1 MEYAIEAIKLGSTAI
16 AVCTKEG
23 IVLAAEKRITSPL
36 LVRGS
41 SGAEWCGL
49 WQAEDVQGLG
59 DSWAAR
65 VAADCL
71 LAPLSIPPILVS
83 ILLRSPRASRRW
95 RRSMR
100 TSALP

>member
-41 SGAEWCGL
+41 RGAGWCGL
-49 WQAEDVQGLG
+49 WQAEDVQGLKEHSG
-59 DSWAAR
+59 ARGWLQTAFWAR
-65 VAADCL
+65 C
-71 LAPLSIPPILVS
+71 
-83 ILLRSPRASRRW
+83 
-95 RRSMR
+95 
-100 TSALP
+100 